1 MGRFLNHLNMVLNA
15 VFIVSAAGA
24 AVFAVLCL
32 VKGPTLHYA
41 PYVLAFCALYHLGT
55 AVKVFAD
62 GGRRSAV
69 KGIGSLL
76 LVLVLAALTV
86 ITYRSVA

>member
-1 MGRFLNHLNMVLNA
+1 MGRVLNHLNTVLNA

-32 VKGPTLHYA
+32 VKGPTLHYV
-41 PYVLAFCALYHLGT
+41 PYVLAFCAVYYLGT
-55 AVKVFAD
+55 AVKVLAD
-62 GGRRSAV
+62 GGRHSAG
-69 KGIGSLL
+69 KGLGLLL

-86 ITYRSVA
+86 ITYGSVA